1 MHMKAEE
8 AYKIARKQY
17 AEYGIN
23 TDKVIKK
30 LINIPISVHC
40 WQGDDVGG
48 FEVPDAILS
57 GGGILCTGS
66 YPGKAR
72 NILELQSDIEKV
84 FSLIP
89 GAKKLNIHAIYGD
102 FKSKAVD
109 RDKILPEHFST
120 WVDWAKKQGIGLD
133 FNPTLI
139 SHPLADSGYTLSS
152 KDEKVR
158 RFWIEHVKKCREISN
173 YIGSELKVPCI
184 MD

>member
-1 MHMKAEE
+1 MKAKE

-23 TDKVIKK
+23 TDKVIDK
-30 LINIPISVHC
+30 LINIPISIHC

-57 GGGILCTGS
+57 GGGILCIGG

-89 GAKKLNIHAIYGD
+89 GKKKLNIHAIYGD

-109 RDKILPEHFST
+109 RDKILPEHFSG

-133 FNPTLI
+133 FNPTLF
-139 SHPLADSGYTLSS
+139 SHP
-152 KDEKVR
+152 
-158 RFWIEHVKKCREISN
+158 
-173 YIGSELKVPCI
+173 
-184 MD
+184 